1 MILSVLT
8 RGAATDQQGLS
19 VGLRSTMN
27 RTASLTVPVT
37 MGAIVGATSLATG
50 FFVMGG
56 IIVGIAAIMGIVLIG
71 ILRKQAATPVVEE

>member
-8 RGAATDQQGLS
+8 LGAGTEKQGLS

-27 RTASLTVPVT
+27 RTASLTVPIV

-50 FFVMGG
+50 FFIMGT
-56 IIVGIAAIMGIVLIG
+56 IMVGIAGIMAIVLIK
-71 ILRKQAATPVVEE
+71 ILKRQAATPTTEE

>member
-8 RGAATDQQGLS
+8 RGAGTDQQGLS

-37 MGAIVGATSLATG
+37 MGVIVGATTLATG
-50 FFVMGG
+50 FFVMGAISVAIAG
-56 IIVGIAAIMGIVLIG
+56 IMALVLIR
-71 ILRKQAATPVVEE
+71 ILKKQAAMPVTEE